1 MPNWYWEKKDLRNT
15 PSQNKGMDFDTGNSF
30 SVQRNIL
37 AINPKY
43 DKRLFLEYITC
54 SVLAFLHLIVL
65 NTPRNPKQFLVK
77 FEVQDYSVNSIKRTK
92 LLTFQG
98 LFFLNIQ
105 YV

>member
-43 DKRLFLEYITC
+43 DKRLFLELLTC
-54 SVLAFLHLIVL
+54 SVHAILHLIVL
-65 NTPRNPKQFLVK
+65 NTPRNSKQFLVK
-77 FEVQDYSVNSIKRTK
+77 FEVHIVNVN
-92 LLTFQG
+92 L
-98 LFFLNIQ
+98 
-105 YV
+105 